1 MKTNLYV
8 ITDTKANRTTEPFSC
23 PTDAVAKRNFIF
35 GCLASETPPQ
45 DSILWR
51 IASFFTDEEDSTCF
65 GFSDVMQQSG
75 AKVVN
80 ITIEEIEAYA
90 KVYNMIHLSDSTD
103 DDFEKFS
110 ERGVIE

>member
-1 MKTNLYV
+1 MTTNLYV

-51 IASFFTDEEDSTCF
+51 IATFSIDETDSACF
-65 GFSDVMQQSG
+65 GFTDLMAQNG

-80 ITIEEIEAYA
+80 VTVEEIEAYS
-90 KVYNMIHLSDSTD
+90 KVYNTLHFVDTVEE
-103 DDFEKFS
+103 DFSNFQSK
-110 ERGVIE
+110 GVIE